1 MLITETEKARGLEW
15 SRVFFVAVRGL
26 AVFVVFAGGV
36 GHSKNIRT
44 ARVADSI
51 LA

>member
-15 SRVFFVAVRGL
+15 SRVFFVAVLRHL
-26 AVFVVFAGGV
+26 RYIAGGA
-36 GHSKNIRT
+36 GHSKSIRT